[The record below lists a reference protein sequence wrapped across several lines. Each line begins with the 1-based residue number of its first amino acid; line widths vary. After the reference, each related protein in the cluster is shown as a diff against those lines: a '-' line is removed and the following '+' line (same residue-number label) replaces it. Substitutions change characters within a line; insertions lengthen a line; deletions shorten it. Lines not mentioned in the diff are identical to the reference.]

1 MKRKHFLSSFIPLAA
16 TLGAVAK
23 GKTTLDSDSPVTIPP
38 YLKAGDTIGI
48 CCPAGFMK
56 TEEIQPALLKL
67 AEWGF
72 KTKVGATV
80 GKKDFTYGGTD
91 EEQVRNGTLPDGA

>member
-16 TLGAVAK
+16 SLSAVAR
-23 GKTTLDSDSPVTIPP
+23 GKTSIGPESPVAIPP
-38 YLKAGDTIGI
+38 YLKPGDTIGI

-56 TEEIQPALLKL
+56 PEDIQPALLKL

-72 KTKVGATV
+72 KTKVV
-80 GKKDFTYGGTD
+80 EKEEKKDFSTSISRVKRVYTFTY
-91 EEQVRNGTLPDGA
+91 